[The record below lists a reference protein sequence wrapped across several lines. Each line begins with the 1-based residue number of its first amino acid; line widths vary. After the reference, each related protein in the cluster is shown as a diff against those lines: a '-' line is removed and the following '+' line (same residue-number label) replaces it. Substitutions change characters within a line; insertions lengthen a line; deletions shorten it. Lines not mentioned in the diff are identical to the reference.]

1 MNFFWWVF
9 AYKIIHSNWKSTW
22 KDRIHKLDITKC
34 AADQKKNVESPI
46 LLFVWMRRYVLY
58 VFVGVFVA
66 YFRSIFLDN
75 WVMSSFK
82 DVIFG
87 LWTPDDSLVVYTR
100 YTIPYQ
106 AICSSLEQCRG
117 FFYHATQIETSAPR
131 TILVGDPYHVLNLK

>member
-1 MNFFWWVF
+1 MILVVHLTVYPFSTISKVIKSFMTLLFQVILIDSSWIFFLVGSC
-9 AYKIIHSNWKSTW
+9 IQNNSNWKSTCR
-22 KDRIHKLDITKC
+22 DRIHKLDITKC

-87 LWTPDDSLVVYTR
+87 LWSPDDSLVV
-100 YTIPYQ
+100 
-106 AICSSLEQCRG
+106 E
-117 FFYHATQIETSAPR
+117 H
-131 TILVGDPYHVLNLK
+131 ILDIQYVIR